1 MIPCNAINQT
11 IECLVIFILLIL
23 LASAHLRKRDQ
34 GMRRLYV
41 LTVGLHIFN
50 TLGDF
55 FAWRYTGK
63 TGNAMLLCTT
73 VGNFF
78 TYFIG
83 PLAYLGFVFTV
94 YGNITGRSASKLL
107 EKDVLETAE
116 KIFLGTTVGLTAVN
130 LGLFF
135 YNFFNPVIYRI
146 TAENEFIWGV
156 WRKVPDNLV
165 MLQFI
170 LLLPAIILY
179 DKRRWRQNFSMYLLY
194 VGIPISAILVEAIY
208 PTLMLLYPAVTLSL
222 LLIYGQNYL
231 EEERRLME
239 KEVELSESRVR
250 LMMGQIQP
258 HFIFNSLQAIQELCT
273 ENPEQAEKSVHDFSQ
288 YLRGN
293 LDALSCTHLIPFEKE
308 LSHIRAYVALEQA
321 DPGRKFEMLY
331 DLGTTAFQV
340 PALSIQPM
348 VENAVKHGMT
358 SRTEYGQVILRTLEK
373 TEEYIIKIIDNGK
386 GMGEGITQ
394 KQKERQ
400 RVGVENVRTR
410 LEVQCK
416 GKLDIESSE
425 SGVTVTIRIPKKLE
439 D

>member
-1 MIPCNAINQT
+1 MIPCNTINQT

-23 LASAHLRKRDQ
+23 LAITHLRKSNQ
-34 GMRRLYV
+34 GMRRLYM
-41 LTVGLHIFN
+41 LTVGLHVFN
-50 TLGDF
+50 TLGDLY
-55 FAWRYTGK
+55 AWRYTGLQGK
-63 TGNAMLLCTT
+63 GMMLCTT
-73 VGNFF
+73 LGNFF

-83 PLAYLGFVFTV
+83 PLAYLGFIFTV
-94 YGNITGRSASKLL
+94 YGNITGRI
-107 EKDVLETAE
+107 EKDFIKKELLKTEE
-116 KIFLGTTVGLTAVN
+116 KIFLGMIVLLTICN

-135 YNFFNPVIYRI
+135 YNFFDPVIYQI
-146 TAENEFIWGV
+146 TAQNDFIWGK
-156 WRKVPDNLV
+156 WRSVPDNLV
-165 MLQFI
+165 MLQFV
-170 LLLPAIILY
+170 LLLPPLILY
-179 DKRRWRQNFSMYLLY
+179 DKRQWRQSFSMYLLY
-194 VGIPISAILVEAIY
+194 AGIPVSAILVESVY

-239 KEVELSESRVR
+239 KEVELSDSRVK

-308 LSHIRAYVALEQA
+308 LSHIQAYVALEQA
-321 DPGRKFEMLY
+321 DPGRTFEMIY
-331 DLGTTAFQV
+331 DLETTAFQV

-358 SRTEYGQVILRTLEK
+358 SCTKAGKVILRTVEK
-373 TEEYIIKIIDNGK
+373 PAEYTIQIIDNGK
-386 GMGEGITQ
+386 GLGDGITQ

-400 RVGVENVRTR
+400 RVGLENVRTR
-410 LEVQCK
+410 LEVQCR
-416 GKLDIESSE
+416 GSLEIESSE
-425 SGVTVTIRIPKKLE
+425 AGVTVIIHIPKILE

>member
-1 MIPCNAINQT
+1 M
-11 IECLVIFILLIL
+11 
-23 LASAHLRKRDQ
+23 
-34 GMRRLYV
+34 

-55 FAWRYTGK
+55 CAWRYTGR
-63 TGNAMLLCTT
+63 TGSAMLLCTT

-83 PLAYLGFVFTV
+83 PLAYLGFIFTV
-94 YGNITGRSASKLL
+94 YGNITGRTVGKLR
-107 EKDVLETAE
+107 EEGVLKPAE
-116 KIFLGTTVGLTAVN
+116 KIFLGLIVMITAGN

-135 YNFFNPVIYRI
+135 YNFFDPVIYRI
-146 TAENEFIWGV
+146 TAQNEFVWGV
-156 WRKVPDNLV
+156 WRNVPDNLV

-170 LLLPAIILY
+170 LLLPTVLLS
-179 DKRRWRQNFSMYLLY
+179 KQRRWKESLSMYLLY
-194 VGIPISAILVEAIY
+194 VGIPVSAILVESVY
-208 PTLMLLYPAVTLSL
+208 PTLMLLYPAITLSL

-239 KEVELSESRVR
+239 KEVELSDSKVR
-250 LMMGQIQP
+250 LLMGQIQP
-258 HFIFNSLQAIQELCT
+258 HFIFNSLQAIQELCV
-273 ENPEQAEKSVHDFSQ
+273 EDPEQAERSVHDFSK

-308 LSHIRAYVALEQA
+308 LAHIQAYVALEQA

-331 DLGTTAFQV
+331 DLKATAFHV

-358 SRTEYGQVILRTLEK
+358 SCTECGKVILRTLEE
-373 TEEYIIKIIDNGK
+373 TEEYLIQIIDNGK
-386 GMGEGITQ
+386 GLGEGITQ

-400 RVGVENVRTR
+400 RVGLENVRTR

-416 GKLDIESSE
+416 GTLDMESSE
-425 SGVTVTIRIPKKLE
+425 AGVTVTIHIPKMLE

>member
-1 MIPCNAINQT
+1 MIPCNTINQT

-23 LASAHLRKRDQ
+23 LASTHLRKREQ
-34 GMRRLYV
+34 GMRRLYM

-50 TLGDF
+50 TLGDLY
-55 FAWRYTGK
+55 AWMYTGRAGK
-63 TGNAMLLCTT
+63 AMLLCTT

-94 YGNITGRSASKLL
+94 YGNITGRTISELF
-107 EKDVLETAE
+107 EKDVQGMAE
-116 KIFLGTTVGLTAVN
+116 RLFLGVIVGITAVN

-135 YNFFNPVIYRI
+135 YNFFNPVLYRI
-146 TAENEFIWGV
+146 TAQNEFIWGV
-156 WRKVPDNLV
+156 WRNVPDNLV

-170 LLLPAIILY
+170 LLLPPVLLY
-179 DKRRWRQNFSMYLLY
+179 KQSQWKQSLSMYLLY
-194 VGIPISAILVEAIY
+194 AGIPISAILVESVY

-231 EEERRLME
+231 EGERSLME
-239 KEVELSESRVR
+239 KEVELSDSKVR
-250 LMMGQIQP
+250 LLMAQIQP
-258 HFIFNSLQAIQELCT
+258 HFIFNSLQAIQELCV
-273 ENPEQAEKSVHDFSQ
+273 ENPEQAQKSVHDFSK

-308 LSHIRAYVALEQA
+308 LSHIQAYIALEQA
-321 DPGRKFEMLY
+321 DPGRQFEMVY
-331 DLGTTAFQV
+331 DLETTGFQI
-340 PALSIQPM
+340 PALSVQPM

-358 SRTEYGQVILRTLEK
+358 SCTGRGKVILRTIESAK
-373 TEEYIIKIIDNGK
+373 EYKIEIIDNGK
-386 GMGEGITQ
+386 GIGSGITQ

-400 RVGVENVRTR
+400 RVGLENVRTR

-416 GKLDIESSE
+416 GTLELESNE
-425 SGVTVTIRIPKKLE
+425 SGVTVIIHIPKKLE
-439 D
+439 G

>member
-23 LASAHLRKRDQ
+23 LAIAHLRRDNQ
-34 GMRRLYV
+34 GMKKLYM
-41 LTVGLHIFN
+41 LTLGLHIFN

-63 TGNAMLLCTT
+63 PGNAMLLCTT

-94 YGNITGRSASKLL
+94 YGNITGRTENELL
-107 EKDVLETAE
+107 KKDTLKPAE
-116 KIFLGTTVGLTAVN
+116 KFFLRAIVLVTAGSLV
-130 LGLFF
+130 LSF

-146 TAENEFIWGV
+146 TAQNEFVWGA

-170 LLLPAIILY
+170 LLLPPVLLY
-179 DKRRWRQNFSMYLLY
+179 KQRQWKERLSMYLLY
-194 VGIPISAILVEAIY
+194 AGIPISAILVESVY
-208 PTLMLLYPAVTLSL
+208 PTLMLLYPAITLSL

-239 KEVELSESRVR
+239 KEVELSDSKVR
-250 LMMGQIQP
+250 LLMGQIQP
-258 HFIFNSLQAIQELCT
+258 HFIFNSLQAIQELCV
-273 ENPEQAEKSVHDFSQ
+273 EDPKQAEKSVHDFSK

-308 LSHIRAYVALEQA
+308 LSHIKAYIALEQA
-321 DPGRKFEMLY
+321 DPGRKFEMIY
-331 DLGTTAFQV
+331 DLRTTEFQV
-340 PALSIQPM
+340 PPLTIQPM

-358 SRTEYGQVILRTLEK
+358 SCTEYGKVILRTIES
-373 TEEYIIKIIDNGK
+373 TQEYTIEIVDNGK
-386 GMGEGITQ
+386 GLGTGITQ
-394 KQKERQ
+394 KQRERQ
-400 RVGVENVRTR
+400 QVGLNNVRTR
-410 LEVQCK
+410 LEVQCR
-416 GKLDIESSE
+416 GTLDIKSSE
-425 SGVTVTIRIPKKLE
+425 SGVTVTIHIPKILE